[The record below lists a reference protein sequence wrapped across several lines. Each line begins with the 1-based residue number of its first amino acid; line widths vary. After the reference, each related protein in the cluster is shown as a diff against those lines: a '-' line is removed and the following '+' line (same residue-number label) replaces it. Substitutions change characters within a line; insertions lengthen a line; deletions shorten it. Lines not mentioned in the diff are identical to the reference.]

1 MSDTERIRQ
10 LETHLLKLAD
20 LMNRMADNHHAV
32 LEMVKQLTDLVD
44 RLTKVVENMQ
54 KRGSGSGYEPES
66 WFKIFPQGSFSSSP
80 YAFTGRISRG
90 SWETPQG

>member
-54 KRGSGSGYEPES
+54 KRGSGS
-66 WFKIFPQGSFSSSP
+66 SSP